1 MAISWSVQITNVNVL
16 SKRANISFTRT
27 DDVTQETETYSFNS
41 AIIGT
46 GAERSALLD
55 LVWDKHL
62 EDDAKQA
69 AVDAF
74 ITNLEQLAKSNLES
88 REV

>member
-1 MAISWSVQITNVNVL
+1 MAITWDTKITNVNVL
-16 SKRANISFTRT
+16 SKRANVTFTRT
-27 DDVTQETETYSFNS
+27 DDVTQETETYSYNS

-46 GAERSALLD
+46 AEERAALLD
-55 LVWDKHL
+55 TVWDAHL
-62 EDDAKQA
+62 EDDAKQD

-74 ITNLEQLAKSNLES
+74 ITNLEQLAKSNLEA